1 MGITGLLFTAESRTC
16 CAITGHNLWLEK
28 GFAHRRRRFLMAK
41 PVTITAQKA
50 VNSNNSP
57 QFRTFYYLYTM
68 IIRTINQAPAAI
80 RLLLF
85 TAFWAVIVTGTQN
98 LRFFSLN
105 EDCNDDKMLMFTICL
120 AERGNTGQI
129 SVSVN
134 IEEI

>member
-1 MGITGLLFTAESRTC
+1 
-16 CAITGHNLWLEK
+16 
-28 GFAHRRRRFLMAK
+28 
-41 PVTITAQKA
+41 
-50 VNSNNSP
+50 
-57 QFRTFYYLYTM
+57 M
-68 IIRTINQAPAAI
+68 IICTINQAPAAI

-85 TAFWAVIVTGTQN
+85 TAQKAVNSNTGTQN